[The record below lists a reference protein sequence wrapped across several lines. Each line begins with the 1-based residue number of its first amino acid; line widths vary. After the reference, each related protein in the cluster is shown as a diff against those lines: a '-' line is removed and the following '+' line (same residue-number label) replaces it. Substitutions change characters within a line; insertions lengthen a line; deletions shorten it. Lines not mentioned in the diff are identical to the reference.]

1 MHLFKR
7 HIVFLLL
14 ILVCFQLKA
23 QIKTGEINQPQVD
36 DKKFH
41 FGFLLGMNEM
51 DFGILNNLMLQPD
64 GNVYLAE
71 VSNLQPG
78 FTVGIIGDLRL
89 QRYFNLRTTPSI
101 HFGSRILNYSSF
113 SSTMPVIVPV
123 DQVNVNSV
131 LLDVPLLLKFSA
143 ERHKNMRPYLI
154 TGAGMTFDLA
164 KKETSPVILN
174 STDFYVTVGLGSDI
188 YFPFFKLAPEL
199 KFSFGLSD
207 ILNKKIVETNLHPE
221 YTHALD
227 GLTSRLVILTFNIE

>member
-1 MHLFKR
+1 MYSTAR
-7 HIVFLLL
+7 TVR
-14 ILVCFQLKA
+14 
-23 QIKTGEINQPQVD
+23 TGELNQPQVD

-41 FGFLLGMNEM
+41 FGFLLGLNEM
-51 DFGILNNLMLQPD
+51 DFGILNNLKLQPD
-64 GNVYLAE
+64 GNIYLAE

-101 HFGSRILNYSSF
+101 HFGSRILNYSSYSF
-113 SSTMPVIVPV
+113 TNPGIVPV

-131 LLDVPLLLKFSA
+131 LLDVPLLLKFSS
-143 ERHKNMRPYLI
+143 ERHKNMRPYFI
-154 TGAGMTFDLA
+154 AGAGMTFDLA

-174 STDFYVTVGLGSDI
+174 SSDFYLTVGLGSDI

-221 YTHALD
+221 YTHSLD
-227 GLTSRLVILTFNIE
+227 GLLSRLVILTFNIE